1 MRIKITPIIKIN
13 TAEIAAK
20 ISRAAKESLAP
31 VSAQVLKDSNN
42 YAPKRQGTLIEN
54 SVTNTFSDKNI
65 SEIRWTVPY
74 ASYVYKGLSKKGR
87 PLRYSKYP
95 NQNAGK
101 EWCKRAKAIHLKEW
115 HKMAEDII
123 KNRYGGK

>member
-42 YAPKRQGTLIEN
+42 YAPRREGNLIGD
-54 SVTNTFSDKNI
+54 SVVNAFSEKI
-65 SEIRWTVPY
+65 SEIKWTVPY
-74 ASYVYKGLSKKGR
+74 ASYVYKGISKKGR
-87 PLRYSKYP
+87 PLKYYKLRNP
-95 NQNAGK
+95 NAGK

-115 HKMAEDII
+115 HKRAEDII

>member
-20 ISRAAKESLAP
+20 ISQAAKESLAP
-31 VSAQVLKDSNN
+31 VSTQILEDSNMYVPRRLDGLKDS
-42 YAPKRQGTLIEN
+42 
-54 SVTNTFSDKNI
+54 SVINAFSEKT
-65 SEIRWTVPY
+65 SEIKWTVPY

-87 PLRYSKYP
+87 PLKYYKLRNP
-95 NQNAGK
+95 NAGK